1 MILPRMIPI
10 GDIDEDELL
19 LQTGGFSVSGADQD
33 LDDIPPAISG
43 LRRQMLLARL
53 IRAQQN
59 ITPDQALKLAH
70 ELALLLDQVH
80 TERLD
85 LADLAKLVP
94 ADFAEHWQITLQFLE
109 ILSFHWPQILAAE
122 DVIDPAYRRNLL
134 INRQAELW
142 RTNPPSG
149 HIIAAGSTGSIPA
162 TADLLSTIANMERGA
177 VILPGL
183 DRDMPGVAWDVLG
196 PHHPQFGLC
205 HLLKHLNVR
214 RDQVTDWQ
222 ADHTSTAADTRCFMV
237 NRSLHPAHSHAVPN
251 IEQNQL
257 AAAFENV
264 ELINAQ
270 GPLEEAAAIALI
282 MREVL
287 QTPGKTA
294 ALVTPDRNL
303 ARRTRSGLARFGIR
317 IDDSAGTPLGQTP
330 VGTFFRLSVRMVV
343 DGFAPVALL
352 SALKHPFSTCGLG
365 PGQFKH
371 QVRQLEIALLRGPRP
386 DAGIKGLRHAL
397 SDDATDLH
405 VFLDTLEHI
414 TGPLNDLL
422 SQKSVA
428 LDELLTAHIRVIES
442 LAATDIKTGPE
453 RLWHGDDGEALA
465 GFVHELLENAA
476 ILGDIN
482 LAHYPSLIDTL
493 IQGRLVRSTFGLHP
507 RLHIWGLMEARLQ
520 HADVMILGSLNEG
533 TWPPDANANPW
544 MSRPMLK
551 NFGLPQPERR
561 IGLTAHDFVQSLSAK
576 QIYMTRSERI
586 EGAPSQPS
594 RWLLRLQNT
603 LAGLGQENLLSC
615 NLQYLYW
622 AEKLDQPDT
631 FSPARP
637 PQPKPNIRLR
647 PTGLSVSRIET
658 WIRDPYALY
667 AEKILK
673 LKPLDAIDA
682 DPNAAERGT
691 IIHHILELFLKR
703 FPDQLPDDSLDK
715 LLSIGH
721 SVFENHLSRPGV
733 RAFWWPRFKRIAQ
746 WFVDYEQS
754 NRAQGKTA
762 LAVEVMG
769 KMPID
774 YGADDVFT
782 LTAKVDRI
790 DQLLDGSLHV
800 IDYKTGTPPSAP
812 QVETGLTPQ
821 LSLEAAMIKSGAFE
835 NISPESPVSALVYIQ
850 LSGGRVPGL
859 QKQLKLDAEAIAD
872 KALNGLRGHIRK
884 YAVPSTAYLSHP
896 RPMFESRFGDYN
908 HLARVKEWQ
917 NSEGGD

>member
-774 YGADDVFT
+774 YWADDVFT

-812 QVETGLTPQ
+812 QVET
-821 LSLEAAMIKSGAFE
+821 
-835 NISPESPVSALVYIQ
+835 
-850 LSGGRVPGL
+850 
-859 QKQLKLDAEAIAD
+859 
-872 KALNGLRGHIRK
+872 
-884 YAVPSTAYLSHP
+884 
-896 RPMFESRFGDYN
+896 
-908 HLARVKEWQ
+908 
-917 NSEGGD
+917 